1 MQNLIDLHIIRDLI
15 KYSFKSVIR
24 RQRLLLLFLRY
35 CYSNLDGIRT
45 HIACFREQKC
55 QIDCEKKIIWKKMMK
70 ENHWTTSLEILLK
83 RNLKLKRATLKNSNT
98 GKTNERLDKLCQE
111 IADLTASLE
120 FIFQKIQE
128 ELQPWS

>member
-1 MQNLIDLHIIRDLI
+1 
-15 KYSFKSVIR
+15 
-24 RQRLLLLFLRY
+24 
-35 CYSNLDGIRT
+35 
-45 HIACFREQKC
+45 
-55 QIDCEKKIIWKKMMK
+55 MMK